1 VNFTSQACYVLIE
14 TMHLTITETY
24 RNLLGMAVRAYT
36 PAGGQEDLEFKA
48 SQSNIARPCTKKKK
62 RKKPQNSM
70 F

>member
-1 VNFTSQACYVLIE
+1 
-14 TMHLTITETY
+14 MHLTITETY